1 MIKALGFAV
10 PAAFSVML
18 LASGAQAAACAGSGV
33 ITRIQG
39 GTPTDVV
46 ITRAGAQ
53 VTKPRVLEVV
63 CSGDVVTAKG
73 AAVVTL
79 SIDGV
84 GAVVVNKTKPYTV
97 GPRRGRPGAAGNVY
111 RAVSE
116 QVMPDMKRLPWD
128 VRTKGDESNG
138 DPLHFTAP
146 ASGVQSISVG
156 RTQLVVR
163 LVGPTSP
170 YTVDLLDA
178 SGAKI
183 KSAQGAEPELILSGL
198 NLAAG
203 EYRLVARG
211 GDGAT
216 AEMKLSVSAGLPAPS
231 ADIAELSD
239 PEVQA
244 ALYALEIAK
253 ADPNKW
259 SFEAQQIIASAPQ
272 NGLDRERVYQLIETY
287 GDL

>member
-128 VRTKGDESNG
+128 VRTKALG
-138 DPLHFTAP
+138 DPLHFTVPTNA
-146 ASGVQSISVG
+146 VQTITAG
-156 RTQLVVR
+156 RSQLTVR
-163 LVGPTSP
+163 LVGPEGAIQ
-170 YTVDLLDA
+170 VDLFDA
-178 SGAKI
+178 SGTKI
-183 KSAQGAEPELILSGL
+183 RSAESTTGEAIFTGL
-198 NLAAG
+198 NLAPG
-203 EYRLVARG
+203 EYRVAARNG
-211 GDGAT
+211 SGET
-216 AEMKLSVSAGLPAPS
+216 AELKFAVADGRPAPS